1 MISAEENMPSNDG
14 TAAKAIVP
22 RINSERKDYSANDE
36 MMDAVRKW
44 DEITLAFERGGLPGL
59 VENVEWEGK
68 KISAGQWSKK
78 IFCPTR
84 YPPTKIKY
92 TKAIGIKY
100 SSFLRYANDD
110 PSKRAI
116 ITKQGRPK
124 NTKAELAFA
133 AVAQNSG
140 VLDEHYNSR
149 SLPSVLLEAANQNA
163 MNRVRYNR
171 VLHEEM
177 MGTFALTHRTSL
189 QKQMWQQYWGDK
201 LPLICLNMPG
211 GGYQFYLVEIECMK
225 KCARTHGVHEVYYI
239 GPQMYETCEKTNRR
253 RAMMRNKIEMFKLV
267 HGRQVLTVFS
277 RKNHPARDLM
287 VVLDMLIEK
296 MDVAFE
302 KDGFERSDL
311 RLRLREY
318 NENPHKKRRRMKL
331 VDEDKTIE
339 ELTLQNFNPKKSISE
354 VRTMMGEREKQL
366 IEDIKNDEAW
376 LEEECE
382 SISRRY
388 E

>member
-1 MISAEENMPSNDG
+1 MPSSDG

-44 DEITLAFERGGLPGL
+44 DEITLAFGRGGLPGL

-68 KISAGQWSKK
+68 KISAGQWYNKV
-78 IFCPTR
+78 FCPTR
-84 YPPTKIKY
+84 YVPTKKEFA
-92 TKAIGIKY
+92 KAVGINY
-100 SSFLRYANDD
+100 NSFRRYANDD

-124 NTKAELAFA
+124 KTKAELAFA
-133 AVAQNSG
+133 AVAQNAG
-140 VLDEHYNSR
+140 ILDEQYYSR
-149 SLPSVLLEAANQNA
+149 SLPSVLQDAANQNA
-163 MNRVRYNR
+163 MNRTRYDR
-171 VLHEEM
+171 ALHEEM
-177 MGTFALTHRTSL
+177 MGTFALTHRTDV
-189 QKQMWQQYWGDK
+189 QKQMWQLYWGDK
-201 LPLICLNMPG
+201 LPLVCSNMPG
-211 GGYQFYLVEIECMK
+211 GGYQFYLAEIECMK
-225 KCARTHGVHEVYYI
+225 ECARTHGVHEVYYI

-253 RAMMRNKIEMFKLV
+253 RGMMRNKIEMFKLV
-267 HGRQVLTVFS
+267 HARQVLTVFS

-296 MDVAFE
+296 MDVAFV
-302 KDGFERSDL
+302 KDGFEPSDL
-311 RLRLREY
+311 RVRLREY
-318 NENPHKKRRRMKL
+318 NENPPKKRRRMKL

-339 ELTLQNFNPKKSISE
+339 ELTLQNFNPKKSIFE
-354 VRTMMGEREKQL
+354 VRTTMGEREKQL

>member
-44 DEITLAFERGGLPGL
+44 DEIKLAFERGGLPGL

-78 IFCPTR
+78 VFCPTR

-253 RAMMRNKIEMFKLV
+253 RGMMRNKIEMFKLV
-267 HGRQVLTVFS
+267 HARQVLTVFS

-302 KDGFERSDL
+302 KDGFEPSDL

-318 NENPHKKRRRMKL
+318 NENPCKKKRRMKL

-354 VRTMMGEREKQL
+354 VRTMMGEIENQLREA
-366 IEDIKNDEAW
+366 IKNDEAW

>member
-1 MISAEENMPSNDG
+1 MPSSDG
-14 TAAKAIVP
+14 TAAEAIVP
-22 RINSERKDYSANDE
+22 SINLQRKDYSANDE

-44 DEITLAFERGGLPGL
+44 DEITLAFGRGGMPGL

-78 IFCPTR
+78 VFCPTR
-84 YPPTKIKY
+84 YVPTKKKY
-92 TKAIGIKY
+92 TETVGINY
-100 SSFLRYANDD
+100 NSFRRYANDD

-124 NTKAELAFA
+124 KTKAELAFA
-133 AVAQNSG
+133 AVAQNAG
-140 VLDEHYNSR
+140 ILDEQYYSR
-149 SLPSVLLEAANQNA
+149 SLPSVLQDAANQNA
-163 MNRVRYNR
+163 MNRVRYDR
-171 VLHEEM
+171 ALHEEM
-177 MGTFALTHRTSL
+177 MGTFALTHRTDL
-189 QKQMWQQYWGDK
+189 QKQMWQLYWHK
-201 LPLICLNMPG
+201 YLPLVCFNMPG
-211 GGYQFYLVEIECMK
+211 GGYQFYLAEIELMK
-225 KCARTHGVHEVYYI
+225 ECARTHGVHEVYYI

-253 RAMMRNKIEMFKLV
+253 RGMMRNKIEMFKLV
-267 HGRQVLTVFS
+267 HARQVLTVFS

-296 MDVAFE
+296 MDVAFV
-302 KDGFERSDL
+302 KDGFEPSDL
-311 RLRLREY
+311 RVRLREY
-318 NENPHKKRRRMKL
+318 NENPPKKRRQMKL

-339 ELTLQNFNPKKSISE
+339 ELTLQNFNPKKSIFE
-354 VRTMMGEREKQL
+354 VRTTMGEREKQL

>member
-1 MISAEENMPSNDG
+1 MPSNDG

-44 DEITLAFERGGLPGL
+44 DEIKLAFERGGLPGL

-78 IFCPTR
+78 VFCPTR

-124 NTKAELAFA
+124 KSKAELAFA
-133 AVAQNSG
+133 AVAQNASM
-140 VLDEHYNSR
+140 LDEHYSR
-149 SLPSVLLEAANQNA
+149 SLPSALQDAANQNA

-171 VLHEEM
+171 IVHEEM

-201 LPLICLNMPG
+201 LPIVCLKMPG
-211 GGYQFYLVEIECMK
+211 GGYQFYLVEIEWMK
-225 KCARTHGVHEVYYI
+225 ECEMTQYGVHEVYYI
-239 GPQMYETCEKTNRR
+239 GPEMYETCEKTNRR
-253 RAMMRNKIEMFKLV
+253 RGMMRNRIEMFKL
-267 HGRQVLTVFS
+267 GQARQVLTMFS
-277 RKNHPARDLM
+277 RKNHPAQDLV
-287 VVLDMLIEK
+287 VVLDLLMEK
-296 MDVAFE
+296 MDLAFM
-302 KDGFERSDL
+302 KHGFEPSDL
-311 RLRLREY
+311 RSKLREY
-318 NENPHKKRRRMKL
+318 NENPPRKKRRTKTALTPRETMSCLTVTSSRL
-331 VDEDKTIE
+331 V
-339 ELTLQNFNPKKSISE
+339 LSVSAVLRP
-354 VRTMMGEREKQL
+354 
-366 IEDIKNDEAW
+366 
-376 LEEECE
+376 
-382 SISRRY
+382 
-388 E
+388 